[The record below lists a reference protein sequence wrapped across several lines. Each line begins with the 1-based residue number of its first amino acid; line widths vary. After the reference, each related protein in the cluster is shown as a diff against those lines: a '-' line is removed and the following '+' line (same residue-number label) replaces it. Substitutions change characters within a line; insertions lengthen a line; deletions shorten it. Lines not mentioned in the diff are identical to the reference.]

1 MLLYDK
7 MSANYGMLDR
17 KLSCDLCHFQCWYR
31 YSKDDNKELVI
42 FISGLCYRGHIRF
55 PSFLKSD
62 AARATDFF
70 CHAKVQL
77 VL

>member
-1 MLLYDK
+1 MLPYDK
-7 MSANYGMLDR
+7 MSANYGML
-17 KLSCDLCHFQCWYR
+17 LSSHVIFAISNVGTDI
-31 YSKDDNKELVI
+31 DNKELGI

-70 CHAKVQL
+70 RHAKVQL